1 MPAAFKILFVC
12 TGNICRSAMAEFMLK
27 QKVQELGLKNIT
39 IESAGVYA
47 MVGSDMPPHAI
58 EVLKENSV
66 PINKHKARQVEKDL
80 LESVDLVLTA
90 TEDHRSDVVR
100 TLVKANR
107 FTFTINEFAEL
118 VEFIAS
124 DHETEFDAPK
134 DGTLQERVTIAA
146 SARGYV
152 DPTPQRNLPDPYG
165 LSIDAYRA
173 TATQLQTDLEKIARW
188 LAND

>member
-12 TGNICRSAMAEFMLK
+12 TGNICRSPMAEFMLK
-27 QKVQELGLKNIT
+27 EQIKLAGIKNV
-39 IESAGVYA
+39 EVSSAGVYA

-58 EVLKENSV
+58 EVLTENHI
-66 PINKHKARQVEKDL
+66 PINKHKARQVEKTL

-107 FTFTINEFAEL
+107 FTFTINEFAEIA
-118 VEFIAS
+118 EFVSS

-134 DGTLQERVTIAA
+134 GGTLHERVAIVA

-152 DPTPQRNLPDPYG
+152 DPTDARNLADPYG

-173 TATQLQTDLEKIARW
+173 TAKQLQTDVAKIVKW